1 MSKNLTFLSK
11 SIYFIIPQISGKL
24 IGIITL
30 PFLLLIIDKNIYGE
44 IAFLLGVQQILST
57 IVTNGAKQSILKFFN
72 TLNIES
78 RKVIIRRTVLQI
90 LFRSSILFA
99 SYLFFDY
106 LFNIKYSSLLVF
118 IIFVSIVLISFETL
132 NDSLMVSL
140 NLVKQNSISNTFT
153 GAATPLLIL
162 LLINFFPTAEIYF
175 LSISIVLILKIIYAL
190 FLIDLEKDL
199 GSLNINIS
207 EYKKYSLNMFSIN
220 LSQKISK
227 WSDRIFLGILLTQS
241 ELAEYH
247 AVIQLVLALEFIT
260 NGMVTAFKSQ
270 LFNNPSDEVS
280 KNNNLYESLIYL
292 IFLLTVV
299 GSSLRFNLG
308 TAILNQDYWEILS
321 FVPFLA
327 FSVFLSSVFKIT
339 SVVGDNY
346 SSLINYKKISLITT
360 IYNIFTTAVGLYFF
374 GLKGLF
380 FALITTQILKIL
392 ILKYD
397 IEFQNFPLL
406 KLKKF
411 IIATLSFF
419 IIELICGSLSN
430 SGAVTLRW
438 LYSLVLLLIITHSL
452 SNLKEHE

>member
-1 MSKNLTFLSK
+1 
-11 SIYFIIPQISGKL
+11 
-24 IGIITL
+24 
-30 PFLLLIIDKNIYGE
+30 
-44 IAFLLGVQQILST
+44 
-57 IVTNGAKQSILKFFN
+57 
-72 TLNIES
+72 
-78 RKVIIRRTVLQI
+78 
-90 LFRSSILFA
+90 
-99 SYLFFDY
+99 
-106 LFNIKYSSLLVF
+106 
-118 IIFVSIVLISFETL
+118 
-132 NDSLMVSL
+132 
-140 NLVKQNSISNTFT
+140 
-153 GAATPLLIL
+153 
-162 LLINFFPTAEIYF
+162 
-175 LSISIVLILKIIYAL
+175 
-190 FLIDLEKDL
+190 
-199 GSLNINIS
+199 
-207 EYKKYSLNMFSIN
+207 
-220 LSQKISK
+220 
-227 WSDRIFLGILLTQS
+227 
-241 ELAEYH
+241 
-247 AVIQLVLALEFIT
+247 
-260 NGMVTAFKSQ
+260 MVTAFKSQ

-339 SVVGDNY
+339 SVVGDKY

-397 IEFQNFPLL
+397 IKFQNFPLL

-452 SNLKEHE
+452 SNLKEHESS